1 MIASVTIVV
10 ICQVLPL
17 VFAIVVKGW
26 RVKLMRVLFA
36 VNNEKI
42 SEAITKK
49 ISVYVQR
56 NNFREK
62 CVFFQRDNKRVT
74 KG

>member
-1 MIASVTIVV
+1 
-10 ICQVLPL
+10 
-17 VFAIVVKGW
+17 
-26 RVKLMRVLFA
+26 MRVLFA

-49 ISVYVQR
+49 YQSMYKEIISGK
-56 NNFREK
+56 N
-62 CVFFQRDNKRVT
+62 VFFQRDNKRVT

>member
-1 MIASVTIVV
+1 
-10 ICQVLPL
+10 
-17 VFAIVVKGW
+17 
-26 RVKLMRVLFA
+26 MRVLFA

-49 ISVYVQR
+49 YQSMYKEIISG
-56 NNFREK
+56 K